1 MDKPIAKKPVYYR
14 YRWHIAGG
22 IAFIVLLI
30 YVGIAASGGR
40 KLRTDA
46 ENLII
51 GEATSDKFLEY
62 VDVEGVV
69 QPILTIQINTREA
82 GSVDRIIAEE
92 GTMMNKGDTILTL
105 NNPDLIRAIEDQ
117 QDEWEKQLISYQE
130 KEIEMEQKSIDLQQ
144 KTLQTTYELNRLKK
158 SYALDEEEFNMGV
171 KSKAQLEV
179 ARDEFDYKTRSTAL
193 QLEGLRHDSAATILR
208 RELMKNDLER
218 ERKKFERVR
227 ERMEDLVVRA
237 PLSGQLSFVKVT
249 PGQQVQSTEAIAEIK
264 VLDQFK
270 IHTSLSEYYI
280 DRITTGLPATIT
292 WQNKKYPLRI
302 TKVVPEVKDRN
313 FDVDLVFT
321 EASPENVRIGK
332 SFRVQIELGQPEEAL
347 VIPRGDFFQATGG
360 QWIYKLNESG
370 TKARKTPVSIGRQN
384 PQQYEI
390 TGGLQPGDKVIVTP
404 MTFAAS
410 ANCIR
415 YCGGEVVFCDIDK
428 DTYLMDIRKLEA
440 MLKAS
445 PRGTYKGIVPVDFA
459 GYPLDLEEFRKL
471 ADEYGLWII
480 EDACHAPGGYFMDSK
495 GKKQHC
501 GNGCFADCAVFSFH
515 PVKHI
520 ATGEGGMVTTNSK
533 ELYDKLCLYRTHGI
547 TKDPA
552 LLHEHHGGWYYEMQE
567 LGYNY
572 RLTDFQAALGISQL
586 ERAKAGLERRHE
598 IVKRYNE
605 AFSGIDGI
613 KTPFNAADVY
623 HAYHLYVI
631 QVADRLGLYN
641 YLHENNVYAQVHY
654 APLHLMPYYQ
664 QWGNRKGDLP
674 VVEEYYEH
682 CLSLPMY
689 PTLTDEEQEYV
700 INKVIE
706 YIKQ

>member
-1 MDKPIAKKPVYYR
+1 
-14 YRWHIAGG
+14 
-22 IAFIVLLI
+22 
-30 YVGIAASGGR
+30 
-40 KLRTDA
+40 
-46 ENLII
+46 
-51 GEATSDKFLEY
+51 
-62 VDVEGVV
+62 
-69 QPILTIQINTREA
+69 
-82 GSVDRIIAEE
+82 
-92 GTMMNKGDTILTL
+92 
-105 NNPDLIRAIEDQ
+105 
-117 QDEWEKQLISYQE
+117 
-130 KEIEMEQKSIDLQQ
+130 
-144 KTLQTTYELNRLKK
+144 
-158 SYALDEEEFNMGV
+158 
-171 KSKAQLEV
+171 
-179 ARDEFDYKTRSTAL
+179 
-193 QLEGLRHDSAATILR
+193 
-208 RELMKNDLER
+208 
-218 ERKKFERVR
+218 
-227 ERMEDLVVRA
+227 MEDLVVRA

-321 EASPENVRIGK
+321 EASPEHVRIGT

-598 IVKRYNE
+598 IVRRYNE

-623 HAYHLYVI
+623 HAYHLYII

-674 VVEEYYEH
+674 IVEEYYEH

-700 INKVIE
+700 IEKVIE
-706 YIKQ
+706 FVEK